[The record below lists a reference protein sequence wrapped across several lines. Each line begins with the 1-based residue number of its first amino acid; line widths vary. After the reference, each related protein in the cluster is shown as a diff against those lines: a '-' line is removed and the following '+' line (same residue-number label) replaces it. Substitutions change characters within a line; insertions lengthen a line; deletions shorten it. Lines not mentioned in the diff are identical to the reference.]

1 MRTAELAAWSM
12 ALGAIAT
19 LALARLADFAAR
31 PHLSRLRG
39 CGYHLAVFALVL
51 VLSGLLARLAPLPP
65 EWVHTLQVLAGPCCV
80 GLANHWIRA
89 WLDAARRDRVIESG
103 LQASGAVLPLAACA
117 TLLLPRDTRLPAA
130 AVLALAGSGLTVWL
144 TARAALLGDRL
155 AAWMAGGCGLALL
168 ALAGLYGAALHA
180 APWPWPALAAVAA
193 CTALSNAITGYLLW
207 RRDCDAWH
215 VRALDPPGGLDPVTR
230 LPCGVALGRL
240 LVAAERRRRRN
251 RRRGALLAVVVFDL
265 ERIAAQAGTAGTHEF
280 IATLAA
286 RMQRELG
293 LVNPVGRYWER
304 CFVTLVESV
313 QAPGTARSLGLRLAA
328 RLRQPVEVR
337 GFGRERLRLRPD
349 IGVGVVPLAEAGME
363 LEDMLHEGQALAEA
377 ARRLH
382 QRTAGFEAARA
393 PPRIAGP
400 GGRPAF

>member
-19 LALARLADFAAR
+19 LALARLADLAAR
-31 PHLSRLRG
+31 PNLSRLRG

-51 VLSGLLARLAPLPP
+51 VLSGLLARLVQLPP
-65 EWVHTLQVLAGPCCV
+65 AWMHALQVLAGPCCV
-80 GLANHWIRA
+80 GLANLWIRA
-89 WLDAARRDRVIESG
+89 WLDAARRDRLIEAG
-103 LQASGAVLPLAACA
+103 LQASGALLPLAAVA
-117 TLLLPRDTRLPAA
+117 TLLLPRDTQLPVAA
-130 AVLALAGSGLTVWL
+130 ALALAGSGLTVWL
-144 TARAALLGDRL
+144 TARAARLGDPL
-155 AAWMAGGCGLALL
+155 APWMAGGCGLALL
-168 ALAGLYGAALHA
+168 ALAGLYGAALHTAPRQWPVQA
-180 APWPWPALAAVAA
+180 AIAA
-193 CTALSNAITGYLLW
+193 CAALSNAITGYLLW

-215 VRALDPPGGLDPVTR
+215 ARALDPPGGLDPVTR

-286 RMQRELG
+286 RMQRQVG

-313 QAPGTARSLGLRLAA
+313 QEPGTPRSLGLRLAA

-337 GFGRERLRLRPD
+337 GFGRDRVRLRPD
-349 IGVGVVPLAEAGME
+349 IGVGVVPLVAAGME
-363 LEDMLHEGQALAEA
+363 IEDMLHEGQALAEA
-377 ARRLH
+377 ARSLRG
-382 QRTAGFEAARA
+382 RTAGFQSTRA
-393 PPRIAGP
+393 PSGAAGP
-400 GGRPAF
+400 GARPAF